1 MVKHTRTIRRQ
12 NADELFKYVWQF
24 YGVGAYRVKKNRHDL
39 IFNKFQ
45 KKSEVLRIIKV
56 ENPNDFEGD
65 YTGKV
70 RANLGFKSAT
80 VTERVW
86 KLLVLVS
93 AKV

>member
-1 MVKHTRTIRRQ
+1 MR
-12 NADELFKYVWQF
+12 
-24 YGVGAYRVKKNRHDL
+24 NRHDL

-56 ENPNDFEGD
+56 ENPNNFEWE

-80 VTERVW
+80 VTERV
-86 KLLVLVS
+86 
-93 AKV
+93 